1 MSIKHVGSFIL
12 MAVCLFGTEL
22 KIESPQ
28 KITPEWKQKV
38 FGIKYDI
45 STLDNAV
52 GEMVE
57 GLIDG
62 KFNKAFIAR
71 IKTEIEKH
79 PAGEGVYIE
88 RWNSGRIKARLPYK
102 DGKAHGHLHGWYL
115 SRNDAF
121 KGYFK
126 EGVKQGIHIT
136 FFEKSKKGISEGLM
150 KDIRTID
157 DARMLR
163 FNEKGQLEGQ
173 STKDHPSGKL
183 WISMYYKNG
192 KAHGAL
198 EEWDDKGRYLFGAQY
213 KKGFLQKKP
222 PPPPGK
228 RGYSYYSIEE
238 KYVNEVT
245 REFKKLVKREFGLSS
260 CGSGAS
266 MPFDVEKICVHFA
279 VPKRG
284 TVEEA
289 RELMVKL
296 KERFLG
302 VINAHEKIRPYLRE
316 YPCTINR
323 ADINLRFCDEKGREY
338 TDKSVGYVIVGSD
351 NNIHYCYSDQKKDSW
366 EDLYKEPYEKAAEI
380 VHAKK
385 E

>member
-12 MAVCLFGTEL
+12 IAAYLFGAEL
-22 KIESPQ
+22 KVDSP
-28 KITPEWKQKV
+28 KRITPEWEEKV
-38 FGIKYDI
+38 FGIKYGVT
-45 STLDNAV
+45 TLDNAV
-52 GEMVE
+52 SEMVE
-57 GLIDG
+57 GLIDK
-62 KFNKAFIAR
+62 KFNQAFIAR
-71 IKTEIEKH
+71 IKAEIAKH
-79 PAGEGVYIE
+79 PTGEGEYVEY
-88 RWNSGRIKARLPYK
+88 WNCGRIKARLPYK
-102 DGKAHGHLHGWYL
+102 DGKPNGQLHGWYL
-115 SRNDAF
+115 SGSDAF

-126 EGVKQGIHIT
+126 EGIKQGAHIT
-136 FFEKSKKGISEGLM
+136 FFCSKDMLSSYH
-150 KDIRTID
+150 
-157 DARMLR
+157 ARLLT
-163 FNEKGQLEGQ
+163 FNEKGQLHGKQ
-173 STKDHPSGKL
+173 DLWHSTNWL
-183 WISMYYKNG
+183 WIALYYKNG
-192 KAHGAL
+192 MAHGAL
-198 EEWDDKGRYLFGAQY
+198 EGWDINRKYFLGAQY
-213 KKGFLQKKP
+213 KKNVLQKRP

-228 RGYSYYSIEE
+228 RGIPTHRIDE

-245 REFKKLVKREFGLSS
+245 REFKKIAKREFGLSS

-266 MPFDVEKICVHFA
+266 MPYDVEKICVHFA

-284 TVEEA
+284 SVEEA